1 MFLKDT
7 FKKFFIKDDS
17 YDFIWFI
24 LGLVFLFT
32 FTFLMM
38 PRWIFCLGIGVLTSA
53 IFRYITTDAL
63 FYNEFQNLDNRIK
76 RFDYIFSKNIFTL
89 LFISGFVLVLYFILS
104 IGEEIAFISAY
115 NFEFK
120 MIFNIIIYILAS
132 ENIVLMFNHKKV
144 PSYKSGSKRYYS
156 EDIDVGIKNYKAIIP
171 SLLINIILVI
181 LIFFYKVN
189 LNIHI
194 GAFYL
199 IVSMAVFSLNNRLS
213 FW

>member
-1 MFLKDT
+1 MFLKQT
-7 FKKFFIKDDS
+7 VRKFFIRDGSHDLFF
-17 YDFIWFI
+17 FIF
-24 LGLVFLFT
+24 GLVFLFT

-120 MIFNIIIYILAS
+120 MIFNINIKIDKITFII
-132 ENIVLMFNHKKV
+132 K
-144 PSYKSGSKRYYS
+144 
-156 EDIDVGIKNYKAIIP
+156 DGIIA
-171 SLLINIILVI
+171 L
-181 LIFFYKVN
+181 
-189 LNIHI
+189 
-194 GAFYL
+194 
-199 IVSMAVFSLNNRLS
+199 
-213 FW
+213 

>member
-132 ENIVLMFNHKKV
+132 ENIILIFNHKMV

-156 EDIDVGIKNYKAIIP
+156 EDIDVGIKNYKAMIP
-171 SLLINIILVI
+171 SLIINVILSI
-181 LIFFYKVN
+181 LIFTLKMN
-189 LNIHI
+189 LNLFS
-194 GAFYL
+194 GLVYLVASVFFY
-199 IVSMAVFSLNNRLS
+199 SL
-213 FW
+213 

>member
-7 FKKFFIKDDS
+7 FRKFFIKDES
-17 YDFIWFI
+17 YDLFCFMF
-24 LGLVFLFT
+24 GLVFLFT

-132 ENIVLMFNHKKV
+132 ENIILMFNHKMV
-144 PSYKSGSKRYYS
+144 PSYKSGIKRYYS

-171 SLLINIILVI
+171 SLIINVILSI
-181 LIFFYKVN
+181 LIFTLKMN
-189 LNIHI
+189 LNLFS
-194 GAFYL
+194 GLVYLVASVFFY
-199 IVSMAVFSLNNRLS
+199 SL
-213 FW
+213 

>member
-1 MFLKDT
+1 MFLKQT
-7 FKKFFIKDDS
+7 VRKFFIRDGSHDLFF
-17 YDFIWFI
+17 FIF
-24 LGLVFLFT
+24 GLVFLFT

-104 IGEEIAFISAY
+104 IGEKIAFISAY

-132 ENIVLMFNHKKV
+132 ENIILMFNHKMV

-156 EDIDVGIKNYKAIIP
+156 EDIDVGIKNFKAMIP
-171 SLLINIILVI
+171 SLIINVILSI
-181 LIFFYKVN
+181 LIFTLKMN
-189 LNIHI
+189 LNLFS
-194 GAFYL
+194 GLVYLVASVFFY
-199 IVSMAVFSLNNRLS
+199 SL
-213 FW
+213 

>member
-7 FKKFFIKDDS
+7 FRKFFIKDES
-17 YDFIWFI
+17 YDLFCFMF
-24 LGLVFLFT
+24 GLVFLFT

-89 LFISGFVLVLYFILS
+89 LFISVFVLVLYFILS

-132 ENIVLMFNHKKV
+132 ENIILMFNHKMV
-144 PSYKSGSKRYYS
+144 PSYKSGIKRYYS
-156 EDIDVGIKNYKAIIP
+156 EYIDVGIKNYKAIIP
-171 SLLINIILVI
+171 SLIINVILSI
-181 LIFFYKVN
+181 LIFTLKMN
-189 LNIHI
+189 LNLFS
-194 GAFYL
+194 GLVYLVASVFFY
-199 IVSMAVFSLNNRLS
+199 SL
-213 FW
+213 

>member
-1 MFLKDT
+1 MF
-7 FKKFFIKDDS
+7 FKQTVRKFFIRDGSHDLFF
-17 YDFIWFI
+17 FIF
-24 LGLVFLFT
+24 GLVFLFT

-156 EDIDVGIKNYKAIIP
+156 EDIDVGIKNYKAMIP
-171 SLLINIILVI
+171 SLIINVILSI
-181 LIFFYKVN
+181 LIFILKMN
-189 LNIHI
+189 LNLFS
-194 GAFYL
+194 GLVYLVASVFFY
-199 IVSMAVFSLNNRLS
+199 SL
-213 FW
+213 